1 MSWFARWSR
10 RTRIAV
16 LVAALVGMAASA
28 FWLGRIA
35 ASTTP
40 DEVPLSVALRAIE
53 DDRVE
58 RATVVDRSRK
68 LELTLTDGRTV
79 ITHYADGHGAEL
91 SQELLNRGLEVQ
103 VEDSGEASTAGS
115 AVAALVVIGLA
126 IGAGVML
133 RRRAHGVAGFSK
145 GRGRAADVPDTRFS
159 DIAGCDEAI
168 AELREVTEF
177 LHAPERFQLA
187 GARLPKG
194 FLLVGPPGTG
204 KTLLARA
211 VAGEAGVPFFPL
223 SGSDFVET
231 YVGVGASRVRSVFD
245 RARAVGQ
252 AIIFIDEIDA
262 VGKARGSGPSNG
274 SSDERENTLNQLL
287 VEMDGF
293 NKSGVIVLA
302 ATNRADVLDA
312 ALLRPGRF
320 DRQISVPAPDRAGR
334 TRILALH
341 AAERNLAE
349 DVDFVGLARRT
360 PGLTGAD
367 LAFLINEAALEAA
380 RSGTEIISNDHL
392 DRALSTS
399 MLGRE
404 RRSAVI
410 TDRDRRITAW
420 HEAGHAVAALVTPGA
435 EDPVQVTVVPRG
447 DAGGVTWM
455 GGTDNRF
462 QTKSEGLARLVVALG
477 GRAAEERLLNGDFTQ
492 GASGDYQSATKMA
505 TQMVAHFGM
514 SDLGPIAVLPGEAF
528 PTEVRDEVRRLLDEA
543 LEKSRATLE
552 AHSALLEAV
561 AEELLAEETL
571 SLADIVALQQRIEA
585 PSWN

>member
-1 MSWFARWSR
+1 MGHKESGGRVTLQAEADGASGAVPFLGLRSPLLGSPQNRAEWSDLGTMSWFARWSR

-16 LVAALVGMAASA
+16 LVAALVGMSASA
-28 FWLGRIA
+28 FVLGRLA
-35 ASTTP
+35 AAP
-40 DEVPLSVALRAIE
+40 DANEVPLSESLRALE

-58 RATVVDRSRK
+58 SATLVDRSQR
-68 LELTLTDGRTV
+68 LELELADGSEL
-79 ITHYADGHGAEL
+79 HSYYADGQGADL
-91 SQELLNRGLEVQ
+91 SQELLNRGVEVK
-103 VEDSGEASTAGS
+103 VEDSGETSAAGS
-115 AVAALVVIGLA
+115 AGAALIVVGLA
-126 IGAGVML
+126 VGAGLML
-133 RRRAHGVAGFSK
+133 RRRAHGLAGFSK

-168 AELREVTEF
+168 AELREVTQF

-211 VAGEAGVPFFPL
+211 VAGEAGVPFFPM

-245 RARAVGQ
+245 RARAAGQ
-252 AIIFIDEIDA
+252 AIVFIDEIDA

-293 NKSGVIVLA
+293 SQSGVIVLA

-320 DRQISVPAPDRAGR
+320 DRQIAVPAPDRAGR

-341 AAERNLAE
+341 AAERSLSE

-380 RSGTEIISNDHL
+380 RSGTETITNDHL
-392 DRALSTS
+392 DRALSTA

-410 TDRDRRITAW
+410 TDRDRQITAW
-420 HEAGHAVAALVTPGA
+420 HEAGHAVTALVTPGA

-462 QTKSEGLARLVVALG
+462 TTKSEALARLVVALG
-477 GRAAEERLLNGDFTQ
+477 GRAAEERLLDGDFTQ
-492 GASGDYQSATKMA
+492 GASGDYQS
-505 TQMVAHFGM
+505 
-514 SDLGPIAVLPGEAF
+514 
-528 PTEVRDEVRRLLDEA
+528 
-543 LEKSRATLE
+543 
-552 AHSALLEAV
+552 
-561 AEELLAEETL
+561 
-571 SLADIVALQQRIEA
+571 
-585 PSWN
+585 